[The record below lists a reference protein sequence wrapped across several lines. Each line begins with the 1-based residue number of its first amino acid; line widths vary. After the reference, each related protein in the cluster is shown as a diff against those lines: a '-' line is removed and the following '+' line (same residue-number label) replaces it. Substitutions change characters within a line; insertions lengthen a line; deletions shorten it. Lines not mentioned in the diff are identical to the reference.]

1 VSDPQII
8 LIVGGLALALIALLI
23 GGALLAARSE
33 STADDNV
40 VLKILDA
47 LVTCLPIVGSPLS
60 RGINTT
66 PSQRKKEN
74 R

>member
-1 VSDPQII
+1 MDPQTI
-8 LIVGGLALALIALLI
+8 LVFGGLALALIALLI

-33 STADDNV
+33 STADDSA

-47 LVTCLPIVGSPLS
+47 LISCLPFVGAPLS